1 MRYIGLKSTAI
12 AVLSLVVIGGAASV
26 AVAEDPAPAPA
37 AAEPAVA
44 PAEPAAA
51 PAAADPAP
59 AAEAPAAAP
68 PATEPAAAATPAAG
82 GDAPPFVGTWSADL
96 TQCQNP
102 QESESAPMII
112 TTAGL
117 DQHEV
122 HCAFKDTKAD
132 GTTYKIAAECSVE
145 GASEPHDM
153 TFAVNGDKLII
164 TDEAGANELNRCK

>member
-68 PATEPAAAATPAAG
+68 PGTEPAAAAT
-82 GDAPPFVGTWSADL
+82 PFVGTWSADL

-153 TFAVNGDKLII
+153 TFAVNGDKLTI